1 MTGMTTYFAQIVYIY
16 IFIIIIS
23 IYIYIS
29 GQITIIHQP
38 EIRPFWGDSPH

>member
-1 MTGMTTYFAQIVYIY
+1 MTRVNLMVYDG
-16 IFIIIIS
+16 
-23 IYIYIS
+23 S